1 VGCRFAAPVWSARAQ
16 CVECLL
22 RTRICSLG
30 ASFSLFRLR
39 NFFMRLLR
47 MDLPMVARLL
57 WEERRRLLVDCAA
70 AQTGKGG
77 KRGRLAET
85 TAPQVS
91 SSKRSASA
99 SLCPSC
105 SLLRCG
111 SLPPRA
117 SLPRPCAVF
126 CWTDSLASSPFAAP
140 ACWPQPKRR
149 AQRRAAARKDRKVGR
164 KATDTRACTRLE
176 GGAQERTPA
185 ASDRERGR
193 RSRGLVATTPCV
205 ACRSQCGQIGTP
217 QT

>member
-1 VGCRFAAPVWSARAQ
+1 
-16 CVECLL
+16 
-22 RTRICSLG
+22 
-30 ASFSLFRLR
+30 
-39 NFFMRLLR
+39 
-47 MDLPMVARLL
+47 
-57 WEERRRLLVDCAA
+57 VDCAA

-164 KATDTRACTRLE
+164 KATDTRATAPDLKAGRRRGRRPL
-176 GGAQERTPA
+176 A
-185 ASDRERGR
+185 DRERGR